1 MNGLGSGLSQW
12 RDDMYK
18 LYFILNG
25 KREKQGEFQTLEEAE
40 KHMKLLID
48 TKSRIKSWYIRK
60 HQQDNH
66 IFYDYGAH
74 NAEYIVEV
82 V

>member
-1 MNGLGSGLSQW
+1 
-12 RDDMYK
+12 MYK

-25 KREKQGEFQTLEEAE
+25 KREKQGEFSTLEEAE
-40 KHMKLLID
+40 KYMMLLID
-48 TKSRIKSWYIRK
+48 SKSRIKSWYIRK
-60 HQQDNH
+60 HQQDHH

-82 V
+82 EKW

>member
-1 MNGLGSGLSQW
+1 
-12 RDDMYK
+12 MYK

-25 KREKQGEFQTLEEAE
+25 KRKKQGEFSTLEEAE
-40 KHMKLLID
+40 KHMMMLID
-48 TKSRIKSWYIRK
+48 NKSRIKSWYIVKRQK
-60 HQQDNH
+60 DNH

-82 V
+82 D